1 MPRNRNNDPVREG
14 DRVYYRKDGTKYVRR
29 RETIR
34 HWEYSPEW
42 QQYWLHKR
50 NTANQK
56 RRKGNWTGYMPD
68 YHLTEQDEK
77 ELIRRFPE
85 PGKHPSINGWHLGRI
100 DHDLPYTLD
109 NCRWEW
115 YLENLRE
122 MQKRIRHD
130 SVIPIR
136 CKEVFSYPLI

>member
-1 MPRNRNNDPVREG
+1 MPRNIKSTDPVREG
-14 DRVYYRKDGTKYVRR
+14 DRVYNRKDGTTYIRR
-29 RETIR
+29 RETIK
-34 HWEYSPEW
+34 HWELGHKW
-42 QQYWLHKR
+42 QQYWLFKR
-50 NTANQK
+50 NGERGQ
-56 RRKGNWTGYMPD
+56 RRRGRLQDNPA

-77 ELIRRFPE
+77 ELTRRFPE
-85 PGKHPSINGWHLGRI
+85 PGKHPSVNGWHLGRI
-100 DHDLPYTLD
+100 DHELPYTLD

-115 YLENLRE
+115 YLDNLRE